1 MAVSVDVAQKDLLVV
16 QNLKTYFPVR
26 SGVFQRISAW
36 VKAVDDVSFTVKE
49 GETFGLVGESG
60 CGKTTVS
67 RSILRLIPSNE
78 GTVFFDGQ
86 DVFNLRSNELKALR
100 RNMQIVFQ
108 DPYSSLDPRMPVGDI
123 IAESLLIHGV
133 KDRKQRNIVVQEMLA
148 KVGLNP
154 YHAHRYPHEFSGGQ
168 RQRIGIARALALNPR
183 FIVCDE
189 PVSALEVSIQ
199 SQILN
204 LLKDLQREYGFSY
217 LFVAHDL
224 SVVEHISDRVGV
236 MYLGK
241 LVEVTSREDLYRE
254 PLHPYTQALMSAI
267 PVPDPRRR
275 RDRIVLKGEMPSP
288 LNPPPGCRFHPRCP
302 I

>member
-1 MAVSVDVAQKDLLVV
+1 MA
-16 QNLKTYFPVR
+16 R
-26 SGVFQRISAW
+26 SFS
-36 VKAVDDVSFTVKE
+36 T
-49 GETFGLVGESG
+49 
-60 CGKTTVS
+60 
-67 RSILRLIPSNE
+67 
-78 GTVFFDGQ
+78 GQ

-133 KDRKQRNIVVQEMLA
+133 KDRKQRNVVVQEMLA

-189 PVSALEVSIQ
+189 PVSALDVSIQ

-204 LLKDLQREYGFSY
+204 LLKELQREYGFSY

-241 LVEVTSREDLYRE
+241 LVETATREQLLRSRCTPTR
-254 PLHPYTQALMSAI
+254 A
-267 PVPDPRRR
+267 R
-275 RDRIVLKGEMPSP
+275 
-288 LNPPPGCRFHPRCP
+288 
-302 I
+302 